1 VTDPAIR
8 TYELAFKDG
17 GVARID
23 IPETWKIT
31 FGPVAGAKGV
41 VEGAGFAF
49 RAWQTEGK
57 QRLLFTRVESFRDV
71 SLPMQVKAVRR
82 FGSPETEWFLDDG
95 SWTGKKA
102 ALVEH
107 GWKSIDDVL
116 STDPEENA
124 IAQVDD
130 EDTFSGWRPPRAK
143 TIVKRPR

>member
-1 VTDPAIR
+1 VTDTEVR

-49 RAWQTEGK
+49 RAWQTEGQ
-57 QRLLFTRVESFRDV
+57 QRLLFTRVQSFRDV
-71 SLPMQVKAVRR
+71 SLPMQVRAVRR
-82 FGSPETEWFLDDG
+82 FGAPDTEWFLDDG

-102 ALVEH
+102 DLVERA
-107 GWKSIDDVL
+107 WKPIDDVL

-124 IAQVDD
+124 KTDVED
-130 EDTFSGWRPPRAK
+130 EYEHLTFPRAH
-143 TIVKRPR
+143 TIAKRPR